1 MTRGFW
7 IQQCEELSS
16 QTGAQ
21 ELSLNTS
28 PLVCMCAKER
38 HDSGSGRRERTAD
51 NGCICVFLKGSD
63 GLFRMQL
70 YSLSNAASAMSV
82 SHHTTTGPCIFFSS
96 KHSTPE
102 CLLGWVFISRLSPFF
117 LTKNENKQVVREVV
131 KKPLLDSRSNASTFV
146 TVLNVDCL
154 YTSFYTSD
162 QYSTL

>member
-38 HDSGSGRRERTAD
+38 HDSGSGRRERPAD

-82 SHHTTTGPCIFFSS
+82 SHHMTTGPDVDPFNFFPLHILFFKAQYPWMFVGVSVHFLS
-96 KHSTPE
+96 KS
-102 CLLGWVFISRLSPFF
+102 LSPFF

-146 TVLNVDCL
+146 TVLNIDCL
-154 YTSFYTSD
+154 
-162 QYSTL
+162 